1 MYCLANRRVR
11 SIILKPA
18 RRFPSDPYGPAGAGF
33 AERHQESVTQLGNG
47 LVRIDLGEPV
57 HGKIVRKAAPKPK
70 AAPPPLEV
78 EEPPPL
84 AAPVPA
90 PRQHTEHS
98 HRIAT
103 MLNR

>member
-11 SIILKPA
+11 SIIRKPMPTS
-18 RRFPSDPYGPAGAGF
+18 PSDPYGPARAGF
-33 AERHQESVTQLGNG
+33 EERHQRSVTQLGSG

-57 HGKIVRKAAPKPK
+57 HGKIVRKSAPKPK

-98 HRIAT
+98 RRIED
-103 MLNR
+103 LFDR